1 VILDDESSPADR
13 RPRLSLA
20 TLPSAGPEA
29 IRPLVDPR
37 GLRIGLMHFGIGA
50 FHRAHQAVFTEI
62 AAAAT
67 GSDQWGIA
75 ASTQRSA
82 TVRDQLAPQDGL
94 YTVLDRGQEGTSL
107 RIIGSIRE
115 VLDGGGDPDG
125 VVARIVDPAVQVI
138 TLTVTEKGYRRSS
151 TGALDVTD
159 PLVAADLAGAP
170 PRTAVGQL
178 VRGLLARSLGS
189 GAPVTVLSCD
199 NLVGNGFV
207 LGGLVREFIERL
219 PAVEQGPLLDWLASS
234 VSFPSSMVDRIVPA
248 TTAEDRAEVLARLQL
263 EDQGTVVA
271 EPFRQWVIEDD
282 FAAARPA
289 WELAGAVLTADVAP
303 WETAKLRLLNGT
315 HSALAYLGGLRGYRT
330 IAEAIGD
337 PELATVAES
346 LMKQDV
352 IPTLVAPPGLDLEVY
367 AASVLERFA
376 NPALRHTTAQVAMDG
391 SQKLPLRLLGT
402 VRERLAAGAVP
413 HWATLAVA
421 GWMVYVATRRDR
433 NGQEL
438 TLNDPLAA
446 ELMEAVG
453 SAGSPASIVDRL
465 LALPGIF
472 AGDLVDHREWR
483 EELVSAVAGL
493 QKELGRPEN

>member
-1 VILDDESSPADR
+1 MILDDESPTAAR
-13 RPRLSLA
+13 PPRLSLA
-20 TLPSAGPEA
+20 TLAGAGPEA

-37 GLRIGLMHFGIGA
+37 ALRIGLLHFGIGA

-62 AAAAT
+62 ASAAT
-67 GSDQWGIA
+67 GSDEWGIA
-75 ASTQRSA
+75 ASTQRSPA
-82 TVRDQLAPQDGL
+82 VRDQLSPQDGL
-94 YTVLDRGQEGTSL
+94 YTVLDRGQEGSSL
-107 RIIGSIRE
+107 RIIGSVRE
-115 VLDGGGDPDG
+115 VIDGGGNPEA
-125 VVARIVDPAVQVI
+125 VISRIVDPAVRMI

-151 TGALDVTD
+151 TGGLDLAD
-159 PLVAADLAGAP
+159 PLVAADLDGAA

-178 VRGLLARSLGS
+178 VRGLQARSLGS

-199 NLVGNGFV
+199 NLVGNGAV
-207 LGGLVREFIERL
+207 LRGLVLEFVSQL
-219 PAVEQGPLLDWLASS
+219 PVLEQRPLLDWLETS
-234 VSFPSSMVDRIVPA
+234 VRFPSSMVDRIVPA

-282 FAAARPA
+282 FAAGRPA

-337 PELATVAES
+337 ADLATVAES

-367 AASVLERFA
+367 AASVLSRFA

-421 GWMVYVATRRDR
+421 GWMVHVAAGRDR
-433 NGQEL
+433 AGQPL
-438 TLNDPLAA
+438 VLNDPLAA
-446 ELMEAVG
+446 ELQAAVG
-453 SAGSPASIVDRL
+453 GASSPPAIVERL
-465 LALPGIF
+465 LGVRAVFGS
-472 AGDLVDHREWR
+472 DLVEQRAWR
-483 EELVSAVAGL
+483 EDLVGQVAQL
-493 QKELGRPEN
+493 LTELG